1 MKVVEEHYI
10 DDAGKKQVKLHHRQI
25 SKERFLNI
33 AKFYPASANENLF
46 TFYTNRNGS
55 NTAQTD
61 ANIKAAFDNAESI
74 SVVVPPGGINPGV
87 LNPSASSH
95 FADLLKETKK
105 KEEEERAAREEAA
118 RLFALVQ
125 NNLKKVA
132 IQSLMNSVDDQAFQT
147 IQNNLKNVALTSL
160 MNSVDDKAFQTIQ
173 NNLKKVA
180 LTSLMNSVDDQAFQN
195 IQNNLK
201 KVALTSLMNSVDD
214 QAFQNIQNNL
224 KNVALTSLMNSV
236 DEQTFQTIQNN
247 LKNVGIQSL
256 MNSMDDQTFQQIQ
269 NNLKNA
275 ALTSLMTSVDDQ
287 AFQTIQNNLKK
298 VGIQS
303 LMNSVDDQ
311 AFQKI
316 QNNLKNA
323 ALTSLM
329 TSVDDQASLV
339 VQNNLKKVGIQSVLN
354 SIDDNLPSM
363 TPNPT
368 VDDDNNKVVVNIDGS
383 EGADGSLTIPEI
395 GKDANIDATDI
406 QATNEHKKT
415 DENNNLIDEVG
426 ADIAAVEAEKVK
438 QSLVAANALLQ
449 TEQTTSSHP
458 TANENAK
465 NVTKSNPN
473 TKSLLLNLVQSR
485 QVGSDRL
492 HENQINESERAGPEA
507 VGKAGTM
514 DPPERAGLVVAPEA
528 SGIAPA
534 VGTSVEIGAVDN
546 VKAVRANTVGTDGN
560 ESDTDD
566 EKEFPLLKTKLIK
579 MGEQN
584 RQHTNND
591 EEHDNNNNVEIIVDS
606 HNSDVDPTFDM
617 RELQKVDES
626 AATNNNVSQ
635 VSIDIPVAK
644 KQDQETRS
652 RGAVITTDNMDE
664 QEQARLAA
672 EEVKAEEEA
681 QEQARLAAEDTD
693 VKVGLPTSYQAS
705 ASAPA
710 SEKLREVQEMVAEHE
725 RKLELA
731 LPSAAASTQPA
742 PSASSQGNNQKNNY
756 QDGEKD
762 LKEQLK
768 TATSNEDDYLNAGDN
783 YSVGVEELELEKFG
797 KKRTPV
803 GNTRKRV
810 ELYRASLAKK
820 KAAEAEAADTKEA
833 DTKEADKK
841 AETQETPQAAQANT
855 DMIKAVGEKSK
866 TLSTKPYI
874 NPYHNTPWNPKDGGS
889 RPFTRKKKK
898 PKKKSKS
905 KRKKTRKK
913 HIKSNT

>member
-269 NNLKNA
+269 NNLK
-275 ALTSLMTSVDDQ
+275 
-287 AFQTIQNNLKK
+287 K
-298 VGIQS
+298 V
-303 LMNSVDDQ
+303 
-311 AFQKI
+311 
-316 QNNLKNA
+316 

-383 EGADGSLTIPEI
+383 EGADGSLTIP
-395 GKDANIDATDI
+395 GTDSNIDATETPK
-406 QATNEHKKT
+406 ATNVHKELP
-415 DENNNLIDEVG
+415 DEDTNLIEEVD
-426 ADIAAVEAEKVK
+426 ADIAAAEEAEKVK

-449 TEQTTSSHP
+449 TEPTTSSHP

-473 TKSLLLNLVQSR
+473 NESLLLILNKSR
-485 QVGSDRL
+485 QVRSDRL